1 MRIESSTLQ
10 MQSQHVATR
19 MHSQTS
25 RLEMWV
31 GDRPA
36 STPLARQA
44 PPLQIST
51 AARLAQAA
59 VEQHHDADGIIW
71 PVAIAPFQVIVVIAN
86 VQESAQVGV
95 GRNAVQRMLG
105 QGDGGR
111 LAGGQGLAL
120 LGQGQIMQRA
130 HSITLGTRNRP
141 PSWAGA
147 LAMLASRLLG
157 SVTASARR
165 RRVTSS
171 MADSGV

>member
-59 VEQHHDADGIIW
+59 HAPHGATTSVEPLPERARD
-71 PVAIAPFQVIVVIAN
+71 
-86 VQESAQVGV
+86 E
-95 GRNAVQRMLG
+95 
-105 QGDGGR
+105 
-111 LAGGQGLAL
+111 GLTP
-120 LGQGQIMQRA
+120 Q
-130 HSITLGTRNRP
+130 
-141 PSWAGA
+141 
-147 LAMLASRLLG
+147 LAMIR
-157 SVTASARR
+157 
-165 RRVTSS
+165 
-171 MADSGV
+171 D

>member
-59 VEQHHDADGIIW
+59 HAPHGVTTSVEPLPERARD
-71 PVAIAPFQVIVVIAN
+71 
-86 VQESAQVGV
+86 E
-95 GRNAVQRMLG
+95 
-105 QGDGGR
+105 
-111 LAGGQGLAL
+111 GLTP
-120 LGQGQIMQRA
+120 Q
-130 HSITLGTRNRP
+130 
-141 PSWAGA
+141 
-147 LAMLASRLLG
+147 LAMIRDLIERMTGVL
-157 SVTASARR
+157 V
-165 RRVTSS
+165 RV
-171 MADSGV
+171 

>member
-59 VEQHHDADGIIW
+59 ITGRCLQTADGGL
-71 PVAIAPFQVIVVIAN
+71 PASEGAPDLVAYV
-86 VQESAQVGV
+86 
-95 GRNAVQRMLG
+95 
-105 QGDGGR
+105 
-111 LAGGQGLAL
+111 
-120 LGQGQIMQRA
+120 
-130 HSITLGTRNRP
+130 
-141 PSWAGA
+141 
-147 LAMLASRLLG
+147 
-157 SVTASARR
+157 AR
-165 RRVTSS
+165 SY
-171 MADSGV
+171 